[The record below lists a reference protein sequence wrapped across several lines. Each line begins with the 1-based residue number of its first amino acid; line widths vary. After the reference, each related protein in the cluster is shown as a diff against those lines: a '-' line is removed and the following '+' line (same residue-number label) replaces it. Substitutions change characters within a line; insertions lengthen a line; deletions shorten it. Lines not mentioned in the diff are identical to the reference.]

1 MSAFDHQDVSP
12 SRVSGGPLSE
22 KPSSTV
28 PLQLPSLPYTECGA
42 VACSALDAVMGPS
55 WALQYG
61 TSSLM
66 SKLLAALP
74 EDRRAA
80 VRSQTLNAPAR
91 ERFVM
96 TKCRRLINARLR
108 MTPYSARKRTVSLDC
123 SSVSTLPEGTEI
135 GPGSFPRR
143 SGDTNPLN
151 GLEDKCLMD
160 IAQCGSSSEPAA
172 PKASQ
177 QTADPAARL
186 KESYEVSRSCRELNV
201 SGLSA
206 VSVGDRSTVTTV
218 IDCAKT
224 LAEQDYHADD
234 GDRGDCSAS
243 KDVFAM
249 HDIYRHINLI
259 DSLFS
264 VD

>member
-12 SRVSGGPLSE
+12 SSVSGGPLSE
-22 KPSSTV
+22 KPSGTV
-28 PLQLPSLPYTECGA
+28 PLQLPSLPDSECGA

-55 WALQYG
+55 WALGYG

-108 MTPYSARKRTVSLDC
+108 MTPYSVRKRTVSLDC

-135 GPGSFPRR
+135 APGSFPRR
-143 SGDTNPLN
+143 SGDTNPPT

-160 IAQCGSSSEPAA
+160 IAQCGSSSEPA
-172 PKASQ
+172 
-177 QTADPAARL
+177 DPAARL
-186 KESYEVSRSCRELNV
+186 KESYEVSRSCRELSV

-206 VSVGDRSTVTTV
+206 VSVGDRSSVTTV
-218 IDCAKT
+218 IDCATT

-234 GDRGDCSAS
+234 GDRGDDSAS
-243 KDVFAM
+243 EDVFAM
-249 HDIYRHINLI
+249 HDIYRHINSI